1 MLEPCRIVGVLDNGV
16 EGLTPAALAHLQA
29 ADLVIGA
36 ARTLALF
43 DSVFSVK
50 TERRD
55 MGGQLSSVPGWAAQ
69 ARSAGRKVVV
79 LATGDP
85 LCHGLA
91 TFLIG
96 KLGRDA
102 CEVLPNVST
111 LQWAFARLG
120 LSWQTAKI
128 CSVHSKDAGEWVV
141 GATPEHGLYALLQ
154 AARAHDLLAA
164 FTGPDNTPARIARML
179 VGEGL
184 GDAFQISVVSGIFQ
198 DEKIIGPLPASQ
210 CVALE
215 CADPLSPTQ
224 IEQLATRLSPQAGK
238 SLVISRSAGEGAN
251 DSLREPRPNVVI
263 LQRCQPRTR
272 EILFGLEDSAFIQR
286 KPEKGL
292 ITKREV
298 RAVSLARMQLRSDS
312 VVWDIGAGSGS
323 VGLEAARLC
332 PQGHVYAIEKNE
344 DDAANAAQN
353 RQRLGVT
360 NYTLIHA
367 KAPAGMDAWPD
378 PDAIFVGGSGGE
390 LDELIKIALQ
400 RLKPDGW
407 LIMNFVTFE
416 NLNTAL
422 TTLGE
427 LGAAWDVTQLQASRS
442 QPILHMHRLQAENPV
457 WIVSAQ
463 RGRP

>member
-1 MLEPCRIVGVLDNGV
+1 MIEPCRIIGVLDNGV
-16 EGLTPAALAHLQA
+16 SGLTPAALAHLQS

-36 ARTLALF
+36 ERTLALF
-43 DSVFSVK
+43 ESVLPAHA
-50 TERRD
+50 ERRD
-55 MGGQLSSVPGWAAQ
+55 LGGQMTGVPVWVAQ
-69 ARSAGRKVVV
+69 AREAGRSVVV

-85 LCHGLA
+85 LCHGIA
-91 TFLIG
+91 SFLVG
-96 KLGRDA
+96 KLGKQS

-120 LSWQTAKI
+120 LAWQEAKI
-128 CSVHSKDAGEWVV
+128 CSVHSKDAGEWAV

-154 AARAHDLLAA
+154 AARSHDLLAVL
-164 FTGPDNTPARIARML
+164 TSPDNTPARIARML
-179 VGEGL
+179 ASEGL
-184 GDAFQISVVSGIFQ
+184 GEAFRLSVVSGLFQ
-198 DEKIIGPLPASQ
+198 NENSRSEKNLGPLPASQ
-210 CVALE
+210 CVALD
-215 CADPLSPTQ
+215 CD
-224 IEQLATRLSPQAGK
+224 
-238 SLVISRSAGEGAN
+238 
-251 DSLREPRPNVVI
+251 DPNVVI
-263 LQRCQPRTR
+263 LQRHEPRTR

-298 RAVSLARMQLRSDS
+298 RAVSLARMQLRSGS

-332 PQGHVYAIEKNE
+332 PQGHVYAIEKNQ

-353 RQRLGVT
+353 RQHLGIT
-360 NYTLIHA
+360 NYTLVND
-367 KAPAGMDAWPD
+367 KAPAGMDGWQD
-378 PDAIFVGGSGGE
+378 PDAVFIGGSGGE
-390 LDELIKIALQ
+390 LDELIHIGLQ
-400 RLKPDGW
+400 RLKDNGW

-416 NLNTAL
+416 NLNVAL

-463 RGRP
+463 KEKV